1 MGSITM
7 NCIEWEDFVNG
18 LNNPTQEVVEARR
31 RFFEECDKL
40 ITSRSGECVVVECPG
55 LNIEEIFSALN
66 E

>member
-7 NCIEWEDFVNG
+7 NCIEWKDFVNR
-18 LNNPTQEVVEARR
+18 LNNPTQENLEARR

-40 ITSRSGECVVVECPG
+40 IISSNSEGVVVECPG